1 MLVTPDASRIAVFSK
16 GTCIGLNGFHDFAK
30 KAISRCQN
38 PKKSSREATYH
49 LIVDFTC
56 QKSLFQDA
64 KL

>member
-1 MLVTPDASRIAVFSK
+1 MVFTTSQK
-16 GTCIGLNGFHDFAK
+16 RLFQAAK
-30 KAISRCQN
+30 M
-38 PKKSSREATYH
+38 PKISSREATYH